1 MKYIAYGS
9 NLSEEQM
16 AFRCPD
22 ARIIG
27 KGFLEGWKLKFRYH
41 ATIERREGSH
51 VPVLLWEI
59 SLKDEKSLDRYEGY
73 PDYYEKREL
82 KVVMT
87 EMAENSESEVVAMV
101 YIMTGEGKGES
112 PAASY
117 YELLSECYKRFEFD
131 AEILKQALEEA
142 ENEDGE

>member
-9 NLSEEQM
+9 NLSEEQV

-41 ATIERREGSH
+41 ATIERSAGSR

-59 SLKDEKSLDRYEGY
+59 SVADEKSLDRYEGY
-73 PDYYEKREL
+73 PHYYRKRKQ
-82 KVVMT
+82 KVAMTDLDGENAREVMG
-87 EMAENSESEVVAMV
+87 MV
-101 YIMTGEGKGES
+101 YIMTEKGDVGS
-112 PAASY
+112 PARSY
-117 YELLSECYKRFEFD
+117 YELLSEGYKRFGFD
-131 AEILKQALEEA
+131 TEILERALEEA
-142 ENEDGE
+142 EEESAE